1 MEHFSG
7 IAQPRAARVMHLRLL
22 LDSDQGKI
30 MASKP
35 ELSSGEQRPQLDRS
49 KGNQK

>member
-1 MEHFSG
+1 MEHFSD
-7 IAQPRAARVMHLRLL
+7 ITQPRAARVMYLRLL
-22 LDSDQGKI
+22 LDSAQGEV

-35 ELSSGEQRPQLDRS
+35 ELSSDEQRPQLDRS